1 MFVFFFAVGM
11 SIYQMLFQR
20 SVCVRVCVSV
30 LTEVFIV
37 RDLDILERE
46 TEKKVVLVI
55 VFVEVER
62 KFVWWSLIKL
72 LLELDLIE
80 NLENKDVVFSINK

>member
-1 MFVFFFAVGM
+1 M
-11 SIYQMLFQR
+11 FQR
-20 SVCVRVCVSV
+20 SVCEHVCVSV

-80 NLENKDVVFSINK
+80 NLENKDVVFFY

>member
-20 SVCVRVCVSV
+20 NVCVRVCVSV